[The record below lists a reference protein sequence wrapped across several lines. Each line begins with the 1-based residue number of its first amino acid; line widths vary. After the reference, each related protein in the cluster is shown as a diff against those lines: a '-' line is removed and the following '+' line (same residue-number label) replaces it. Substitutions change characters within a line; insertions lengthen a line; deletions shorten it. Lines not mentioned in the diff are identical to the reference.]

1 MNLANFKNQEK
12 NIPQSSKENTLKEE
26 LILEHVIQYRKEF
39 ALSKDPKREIFF
51 YPKNECEKYKFICTT
66 IRPTKVPYPEL
77 YDYEKCAKFISE
89 FIEYEEL
96 NPPEEFPK
104 YIPSPANVLLW
115 QIGDCF
121 DISIVLCSLLIGAGY
136 NAYVVYGIAPRSVT
150 TKDESNL
157 SCPVFTDDIKIIE
170 LDLDEG
176 ENENFSEMEEKKIVE
191 SVYDKKVQEEIE
203 KKKHD
208 EWRKNNVID
217 DDQPELESYDKSLHK
232 RIHAWVLLKKN
243 KRIKNDIYI
252 EAVTGRIYSLTESP
266 FESIDAIFNNFN
278 FWINLY
284 PKKPAKDTDLNFNNA
299 ENWEYVMLN
308 TNDNNDDLIDEEGT
322 DENPSEIKQQ
332 NANQDIEDLKGHGL
346 DMPPPWPSKLHISLY
361 AYNNR
366 VPMSTQTFYYQKT
379 RVDKFSPYSQP
390 DGQIMKIYKYSDYAR
405 VLLEEIEY
413 RFRNRSDKL
422 YKKIKRPYEH
432 KTIDY
437 YLPGQK
443 FGWKNVEEVE
453 SQYKKVHFYPTNY
466 VSGLIYREEI
476 FQKKIVHR
484 YLSRDDRVVERRV
497 NFQKDL
503 SDKPTSYKNF
513 MDNPMYERKML
524 ITKFTQKYL
533 SNPLL
538 PVKSYLI

>member
-1 MNLANFKNQEK
+1 
-12 NIPQSSKENTLKEE
+12 
-26 LILEHVIQYRKEF
+26 
-39 ALSKDPKREIFF
+39 
-51 YPKNECEKYKFICTT
+51 
-66 IRPTKVPYPEL
+66 
-77 YDYEKCAKFISE
+77 
-89 FIEYEEL
+89 
-96 NPPEEFPK
+96 
-104 YIPSPANVLLW
+104 
-115 QIGDCF
+115 
-121 DISIVLCSLLIGAGY
+121 
-136 NAYVVYGIAPRSVT
+136 
-150 TKDESNL
+150 
-157 SCPVFTDDIKIIE
+157 
-170 LDLDEG
+170 
-176 ENENFSEMEEKKIVE
+176 
-191 SVYDKKVQEEIE
+191 
-203 KKKHD
+203 
-208 EWRKNNVID
+208 
-217 DDQPELESYDKSLHK
+217 
-232 RIHAWVLLKKN
+232 
-243 KRIKNDIYI
+243 
-252 EAVTGRIYSLTESP
+252 
-266 FESIDAIFNNFN
+266 
-278 FWINLY
+278 
-284 PKKPAKDTDLNFNNA
+284 
-299 ENWEYVMLN
+299 
-308 TNDNNDDLIDEEGT
+308 
-322 DENPSEIKQQ
+322 
-332 NANQDIEDLKGHGL
+332 
-346 DMPPPWPSKLHISLY
+346 MPPPWPSKLHISLY

>member
-1 MNLANFKNQEK
+1 
-12 NIPQSSKENTLKEE
+12 
-26 LILEHVIQYRKEF
+26 
-39 ALSKDPKREIFF
+39 
-51 YPKNECEKYKFICTT
+51 
-66 IRPTKVPYPEL
+66 
-77 YDYEKCAKFISE
+77 
-89 FIEYEEL
+89 
-96 NPPEEFPK
+96 
-104 YIPSPANVLLW
+104 
-115 QIGDCF
+115 
-121 DISIVLCSLLIGAGY
+121 LLIGAGY